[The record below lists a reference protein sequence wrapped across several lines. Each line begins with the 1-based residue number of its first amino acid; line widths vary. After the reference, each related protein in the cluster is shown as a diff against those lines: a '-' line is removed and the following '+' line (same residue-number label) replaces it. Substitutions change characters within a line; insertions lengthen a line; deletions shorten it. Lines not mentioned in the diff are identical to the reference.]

1 MTQNFD
7 RTQGYFEGS
16 RQVHLPDVYP
26 PFLFREVH
34 ANHGVVACEG
44 SMFKSKFANA
54 LTTMMIGSLGLAS
67 AENKLSV
74 AYAGDAGHMDD
85 LIEWMCARYTRESL
99 VITRSLESQQ
109 LLSGLGVPNELG
121 ADTAWTFEPRPPDY
135 ARSTLRKAGWD
146 EKTPILVLCPI
157 HPFVWPVRASVA
169 KYIAA
174 ATTGAYK
181 DSQYRTVYFFESG
194 AEVDR
199 KFNHYVAGYAQAAKA
214 FLQRHKVFPILVAME
229 RLDAVACRAIE
240 KEIPGTPIFTS
251 DDYDMFELVS
261 ILRACSYMVS
271 SRYHGIVTCMP
282 AGVVSAGV
290 TMDERIRN
298 LMRERGHQHLL
309 LNVDDPDLG
318 PKLLDVMEKLVREA
332 ESVRD
337 SIGRTVVSQSES
349 HVAHGHFLRR
359 RSSQNVSGI
368 PAAQGRAQLGR
379 QFAAVSATLR
389 KLVEGYDSSA
399 VSRHSWP
406 AASLNVPSVC
416 FACFTRAISDA
427 MPNFLENTFA
437 QLAAGSGRVVLR
449 EIRGDE
455 VRQRLRRGTSRSG
468 RGAYA
473 PIFAVPACSPVIV
486 VRLLAPNSIRWAAID
501 LALMA
506 EGLVVVPLYSRQAPA
521 ELATMMKDCTPRCC
535 FASDA
540 CPRGSCDASLERRP
554 EAASPRPVRRNSAK
568 ARIAHKELPIFPI
581 PARRRPRHHHLH
593 LRNLRRTQGRLPQHE
608 KSRPHA
614 FLHHQLDRSARQNH
628 EPDRVFQYLLSI
640 SPHPGSS

>member
-1 MTQNFD
+1 MTDFLLVAWVSAMIELRCFAWKFGIGKRWTPGEKLKLLFAGYNGTRNTGSDVRVQETLRQIRHILGAENVDFSVMTQNFD
-7 RTQGYFEGS
+7 RTQGYFDGS
-16 RQVHLPDVYP
+16 RQVHLPDVFP

-34 ANHGVVACEG
+34 ANHGVVTCEG

-135 ARSTLRKAGWD
+135 ARNTLRKSGWD

-157 HPFVWPVRASVA
+157 HPFVWPVRASIA
-169 KYIAA
+169 KHIASA
-174 ATTGAYK
+174 ATGAYK

-261 ILRACSYMVS
+261 ILRACTYMVS

-309 LNVDDPDLG
+309 LNVDEPDLG
-318 PKLLDVMEKLVREA
+318 PKLLEVMEKLVVEA
-332 ESVRD
+332 DSIRD
-337 SIGRTVVSQSES
+337 SIGRTVVSNLKAMSRMAIFFEDE
-349 HVAHGHFLRR
+349 LRKTYPEFPLR
-359 RSSQNVSGI
+359 KGVLSWEDNLPPFSDN
-368 PAAQGRAQLGR
+368 
-379 QFAAVSATLR
+379 LR
-389 KLVEGYDSSA
+389 KLVEQYDSS
-399 VSRHSWP
+399 P
-406 AASLNVPSVC
+406 A
-416 FACFTRAISDA
+416 I
-427 MPNFLENTFA
+427 
-437 QLAAGSGRVVLR
+437 LAAGR
-449 EIRGDE
+449 
-455 VRQRLRRGTSRSG
+455 
-468 RGAYA
+468 
-473 PIFAVPACSPVIV
+473 
-486 VRLLAPNSIRWAAID
+486 
-501 LALMA
+501 
-506 EGLVVVPLYSRQAPA
+506 
-521 ELATMMKDCTPRCC
+521 
-535 FASDA
+535 
-540 CPRGSCDASLERRP
+540 
-554 EAASPRPVRRNSAK
+554 
-568 ARIAHKELPIFPI
+568 
-581 PARRRPRHHHLH
+581 
-593 LRNLRRTQGRLPQHE
+593 
-608 KSRPHA
+608 
-614 FLHHQLDRSARQNH
+614 
-628 EPDRVFQYLLSI
+628 
-640 SPHPGSS
+640 

>member
-1 MTQNFD
+1 MTDFLLVAWVSALIELRCFAWKFGIGKRWTPGEKLKLLFAGYNGTRNTGSDVRVQETLRQIRHVLGAENVDFSVMTQNFE
-7 RTQGYFEGS
+7 RTQGYFDGS

-121 ADTAWTFEPRPPDY
+121 ADTAWTFEPLPPDY
-135 ARSTLRKAGWD
+135 ARTALRKAGWD

-157 HPFVWPVRASVA
+157 HPFVWPVRASIV
-169 KYIAA
+169 KYIAV

-199 KFNHYVAGYAQAAKA
+199 KFNHYVAGYTQAAKA

-251 DDYDMFELVS
+251 DEYDMFELVS
-261 ILRACSYMVS
+261 ILRACTYMVS

-298 LMRERGHQHLL
+298 LMRERGHQHLVL
-309 LNVDDPDLG
+309 DVDDADLG
-318 PKLLDVMEKLVREA
+318 PKLLDVMEKLVVEA
-332 ESVRD
+332 DEIRG
-337 SIGRTVVSQSES
+337 SIGRTVVSNLKAMSRMAIFFEDE
-349 HVAHGHFLRR
+349 LRKTYPEFPLR
-359 RSSQNVSGI
+359 KGVLSWEDNLPPFSQN
-368 PAAQGRAQLGR
+368 
-379 QFAAVSATLR
+379 LR
-389 KLVEGYDSSA
+389 KLVEEYDSSPA
-399 VSRHSWP
+399 V
-406 AASLNVPSVC
+406 
-416 FACFTRAISDA
+416 
-427 MPNFLENTFA
+427 
-437 QLAAGSGRVVLR
+437 LAAGR
-449 EIRGDE
+449 
-455 VRQRLRRGTSRSG
+455 
-468 RGAYA
+468 
-473 PIFAVPACSPVIV
+473 
-486 VRLLAPNSIRWAAID
+486 
-501 LALMA
+501 
-506 EGLVVVPLYSRQAPA
+506 
-521 ELATMMKDCTPRCC
+521 
-535 FASDA
+535 
-540 CPRGSCDASLERRP
+540 
-554 EAASPRPVRRNSAK
+554 
-568 ARIAHKELPIFPI
+568 
-581 PARRRPRHHHLH
+581 
-593 LRNLRRTQGRLPQHE
+593 
-608 KSRPHA
+608 
-614 FLHHQLDRSARQNH
+614 
-628 EPDRVFQYLLSI
+628 
-640 SPHPGSS
+640 

>member
-1 MTQNFD
+1 MTDFLLVAWVSAMIELRCFAWKFGIGKRWTPGEKLKLLFAGYNGTRNTGSDVRVQETLRQIRHVLGAEHVDFSVMTQNFD

-16 RQVHLPDVYP
+16 RQVHLPDAFP
-26 PFLFREVH
+26 PFLFRETH

-54 LTTMMIGSLGLAS
+54 LTTMMIGSLALAS

-121 ADTAWTFEPRPPDY
+121 ADTAWTFEPRRPEF
-135 ARSTLRKAGWD
+135 ARNTLRKAGWD

-157 HPFVWPVRASVA
+157 HPFVWPVRASIA
-169 KYIAA
+169 KYIAR
-174 ATTGAYK
+174 ATTSAYK

-194 AEVDR
+194 TEVDR

-240 KEIPGTPIFTS
+240 TEIPGTPIFTS

-261 ILRACSYMVS
+261 ILRACTYMVS

-318 PKLLDVMEKLVREA
+318 PKLLDVMEKLVVEA
-332 ESVRD
+332 DSTRD
-337 SIGRTVVSQSES
+337 AIGRTVVSNLKAMSRMAIFFEDE
-349 HVAHGHFLRR
+349 LRKTYPEFPLR
-359 RSSQNVSGI
+359 KGVLSWEDNLPPFSDN
-368 PAAQGRAQLGR
+368 
-379 QFAAVSATLR
+379 LR
-389 KLVEGYDSSA
+389 KLVEEYDSSPA
-399 VSRHSWP
+399 V
-406 AASLNVPSVC
+406 
-416 FACFTRAISDA
+416 
-427 MPNFLENTFA
+427 
-437 QLAAGSGRVVLR
+437 LAAGR
-449 EIRGDE
+449 
-455 VRQRLRRGTSRSG
+455 
-468 RGAYA
+468 
-473 PIFAVPACSPVIV
+473 
-486 VRLLAPNSIRWAAID
+486 
-501 LALMA
+501 
-506 EGLVVVPLYSRQAPA
+506 
-521 ELATMMKDCTPRCC
+521 
-535 FASDA
+535 
-540 CPRGSCDASLERRP
+540 
-554 EAASPRPVRRNSAK
+554 
-568 ARIAHKELPIFPI
+568 
-581 PARRRPRHHHLH
+581 
-593 LRNLRRTQGRLPQHE
+593 
-608 KSRPHA
+608 
-614 FLHHQLDRSARQNH
+614 
-628 EPDRVFQYLLSI
+628 
-640 SPHPGSS
+640 